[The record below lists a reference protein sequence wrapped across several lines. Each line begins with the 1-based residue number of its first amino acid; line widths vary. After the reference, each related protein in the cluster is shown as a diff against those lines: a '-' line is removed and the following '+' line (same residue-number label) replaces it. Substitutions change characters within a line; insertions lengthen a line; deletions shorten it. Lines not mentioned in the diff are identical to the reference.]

1 MPNEQI
7 AEQGPSSSGRRNL
20 LTWLI
25 RGFLSLW
32 GLGAAAVGVS
42 FLRAPKAEERP
53 SEGRVNCGPFS
64 SLEIGEARFIR
75 HGSAPLIVL
84 RASETEAQAFSAICT
99 PLRCVL
105 KRELPLSLP
114 RGLVRPERQRR
125 GGAADTAAP
134 ALRRGGPLGRD
145 RREAPH
151 VSITEGLLK
160 TKMRAEGGWR
170 GLTMAGRSR

>member
-99 PLRCVL
+99 HLRCVL
-105 KRELPLSLP
+105 KWEQETGSFLCPCHAGSFDRNGNVVAGPPTRPLP
-114 RGLVRPERQRR
+114 RYGAEVRSDEIVVRLH
-125 GGAADTAAP
+125 A
-134 ALRRGGPLGRD
+134 
-145 RREAPH
+145 
-151 VSITEGLLK
+151 
-160 TKMRAEGGWR
+160 
-170 GLTMAGRSR
+170 